1 MNINNEVNK
10 NPIKIKNEFNS
21 DLIISNLIKGICL
34 SDFKKNKKNEG
45 IHYNTLFLNRIKISI
60 VNIPITNLIAL
71 GIFSQDTKSSII
83 RIFLL
88 NMIISFLN
96 YTGEKK
102 DFFKSKFH
110 KNNII
115 SKMNEENFTNFLY
128 SKIYDTFLSIPI
140 QIHFS
145 RIIKKIFKRRALY
158 IKDIYYKNYFLID
171 LNNNKIVLSLETLHD
186 RNNGK
191 EPVLKISKQKEI
203 WEEIIYHCHNLKND
217 YIKKNNMIFNGID
230 YQNFFVKI
238 EYKVTYPRRNFII
251 KFLPLLNGMCIIHE
265 YIQLKLSTFENK
277 EKKAYNE
284 KSIIYGYDAYDNIF
298 RNSDNRYFENEHYIL
313 KQVHFFLIESL
324 FCSNN
329 SLYFFFILSRE
340 PKIYFSDDILEIID
354 NEIKKYLK
362 NNNNNIDGGPNYNS
376 NYSNEI
382 INKLISILYEEYI
395 QINNN
400 EKNIHKSTSQIMNN
414 KNKKNDLILKEIKS
428 FKDNDK
434 SFYITKNETL
444 IILFNSIQFN
454 KNINPNDITID
465 LNDERISQLRITHNE
480 NNPFPSPNRSEL
492 FDKNKRANSIRLSEL
507 LSEKISIKPSRET
520 IKSKNNRDSK
530 FPYDSEGK
538 NDNYS
543 DKPIDEFDE
552 NNIYKEN
559 SKRLSY
565 KSNDNIIN
573 INTNSSNN
581 EIINSLYNDNLYKY
595 INKDK
600 IKKNNDINIKDDFND
615 SINKHNEI
623 KKNISNIIDDVE
635 DNSKNNN
642 NNINEEEEENYGN
655 NIDNI
660 NEEEENYENNNNNIN
675 NDEENYENNNNNINN
690 DEEKYDNNN
699 NYNINEDEENYENN
713 NNYNINE
720 DEENYENNKND
731 IGNNDDEFND
741 NNIESINNNYIKK
754 FSSKKNL
761 RKDNFKDD
769 VDDYDNKEK

>member
-1 MNINNEVNK
+1 MNINNEINK
-10 NPIKIKNEFNS
+10 YSIKTKNESN
-21 DLIISNLIKGICL
+21 IISNLIKGISL
-34 SDFKKNKKNEG
+34 SDFKKKKKNEG

-96 YTGEKK
+96 FTGDRK
-102 DFFKSKFH
+102 DFFKSKYLN
-110 KNNII
+110 KINII
-115 SKMNEENFTNFLY
+115 SKMNEENFSNFLY
-128 SKIYDTFLSIPI
+128 SKIYDTFLSIPL

-145 RIIKKIFKRRALY
+145 RVVKKIFKRRALY

-186 RNNGK
+186 LNNGK
-191 EPVLKISKQKEI
+191 EPDLKISKQKQI

-329 SLYFFFILSRE
+329 SLYNFFVLTRE
-340 PKIYFSDDILEIID
+340 PKIYFSNEILEIID
-354 NEIKKYLK
+354 NEIKNYLK
-362 NNNNNIDGGPNYNS
+362 NNKNNNVEDRLNYNY
-376 NYSNEI
+376 NCSNEI
-382 INKLISILYEEYI
+382 INKLVSILYEEYI

-400 EKNIHKSTSQIMNN
+400 EKNIHKSSSLLGNN
-414 KNKKNDLILKEIKS
+414 KNNKNDLILKEIKS

-465 LNDERISQLRITHNE
+465 LNDERISQIRFTHNE
-480 NNPFPSPNRSEL
+480 NSPFPSPNRSEL
-492 FDKNKRANSIRLSEL
+492 FDKNKRPNSIRLSEL
-507 LSEKISIKPSRET
+507 LSEKISLKPSRDT
-520 IKSKNNRDSK
+520 MKSKNNRDSK

-538 NDNYS
+538 DKNDNYS
-543 DKPIDEFDE
+543 EKPIDEFDE
-552 NNIYKEN
+552 KNIFNEN

-565 KSNDNIIN
+565 KSNENI

-581 EIINSLYNDNLYKY
+581 EIINNLDNDNLYKY

-600 IKKNNDINIKDDFND
+600 IRKDNDKNTNDDFYDN
-615 SINKHNEI
+615 INNNEI
-623 KKNISNIIDDVE
+623 KNNTKDILDDIE
-635 DNSKNNN
+635 
-642 NNINEEEEENYGN
+642 G
-655 NIDNI
+655 
-660 NEEEENYENNNNNIN
+660 NYENNNNN
-675 NDEENYENNNNNINN
+675 DNNIN
-690 DEEKYDNNN
+690 EED
-699 NYNINEDEENYENN
+699 DNYEKNN
-713 NNYNINE
+713 I
-720 DEENYENNKND
+720 
-731 IGNNDDEFND
+731 DDEFND
-741 NNIESINNNYIKK
+741 NNVESINNNSIKN
-754 FSSKKNL
+754 FSSKNNI
-761 RKDNFKDD
+761 RKKTNNEDLDS
-769 VDDYDNKEK
+769 YDNKEK

>member
-1 MNINNEVNK
+1 
-10 NPIKIKNEFNS
+10 
-21 DLIISNLIKGICL
+21 
-34 SDFKKNKKNEG
+34 
-45 IHYNTLFLNRIKISI
+45 
-60 VNIPITNLIAL
+60 
-71 GIFSQDTKSSII
+71 
-83 RIFLL
+83 
-88 NMIISFLN
+88 MIISFLN

-102 DFFKSKFH
+102 DFFKSKYFN

-115 SKMNEENFTNFLY
+115 SKMNEENFINYLY

-277 EKKAYNE
+277 EKKTYNE

-298 RNSDNRYFENEHYIL
+298 RNSGNRYFENEHFIL

-324 FCSNN
+324 FCSNK
-329 SLYFFFILSRE
+329 SLYYFFVLSRE
-340 PKIYFSDDILEIID
+340 PKIYFSNEILEIIE
-354 NEIKKYLK
+354 NEIKKYFK
-362 NNNNNIDGGPNYNS
+362 NIINTNDDELNYNY
-376 NYSNEI
+376 NCSNEI

-400 EKNIHKSTSQIMNN
+400 EKSIHKSSSQIVNN

-465 LNDERISQLRITHNE
+465 LNDERISQIRITHNE
-480 NNPFPSPNRSEL
+480 NNPFPSPNRSQL
-492 FDKNKRANSIRLSEL
+492 FEKSKRPNSIRLSEL
-507 LSEKISIKPSRET
+507 LSEKISIKPSRNT
-520 IKSKNNRDSK
+520 VKSLNNRDSK
-530 FPYDSEGK
+530 FPYDTDAK
-538 NDNYS
+538 YNNDNYS
-543 DKPIDEFDE
+543 EKPIDEFDD
-552 NNIYKEN
+552 NNIYNEN
-559 SKRLSY
+559 SKNFSY

-573 INTNSSNN
+573 IQTNSSNN
-581 EIINSLYNDNLYKY
+581 EIINSLDNDNLYKY

-600 IKKNNDINIKDDFND
+600 IIKNIDKNTNTDFYDNINHNDNKIKKNNSTD
-615 SINKHNEI
+615 
-623 KKNISNIIDDVE
+623 IIDDEE
-635 DNSKNNN
+635 DNYENNNNKNINYEKDDNFENNN
-642 NNINEEEEENYGN
+642 NNNYNLNYG
-655 NIDNI
+655 
-660 NEEEENYENNNNNIN
+660 EEENYENNNNDNIN
-675 NDEENYENNNNNINN
+675 YEEDNNYENNNNNN
-690 DEEKYDNNN
+690 
-699 NYNINEDEENYENN
+699 NINDIEERFENN
-713 NNYNINE
+713 NNNE
-720 DEENYENNKND
+720 IENNDSEFYDNKVESMNNNSINNFSNLRKN
-731 IGNNDDEFND
+731 NNDDDLND
-741 NNIESINNNYIKK
+741 
-754 FSSKKNL
+754 F
-761 RKDNFKDD
+761 
-769 VDDYDNKEK
+769 DNKEK

>member
-1 MNINNEVNK
+1 MNDNNKIKK
-10 NPIKIKNEFNS
+10 NSIKIKNEFNS
-21 DLIISNLIKGICL
+21 DFIISNLIKGIYL
-34 SDFKKNKKNEG
+34 SDFKKKKKNEG
-45 IHYNTLFLNRIKISI
+45 IHYNTIFLNRIKISI
-60 VNIPITNLIAL
+60 VNIPATNLIAL

-102 DFFKSKFH
+102 NFFKSKYYN
-110 KNNII
+110 KNNNII
-115 SKMNEENFTNFLY
+115 SKMNEENFAYFLY

-140 QIHFS
+140 HIHFS

-171 LNNNKIVLSLETLHD
+171 LNNNKIILSLETLHD

-191 EPVLKISKQKEI
+191 EPVLKISKQKQI
-203 WEEIIYHCHNLKND
+203 WDEIIYHCHNLKND

-277 EKKAYNE
+277 EKKVYNE

-313 KQVHFFLIESL
+313 KQVHFFFIESL

-329 SLYFFFILSRE
+329 SLYYFFVLARQ
-340 PKIYFSDDILEIID
+340 PKIYFSDEILEIID
-354 NEIKKYLK
+354 IEIKKYLK
-362 NNNNNIDGGPNYNS
+362 NNKNNNEELNYNY
-376 NYSNEI
+376 NCSNEM
-382 INKLISILYEEYI
+382 INKLISILYEEYM
-395 QINNN
+395 QITDN
-400 EKNIHKSTSQIMNN
+400 EKDIHKSTSLIANS
-414 KNKKNDLILKEIKS
+414 KYKKNDLIIKKIKS

-465 LNDERISQLRITHNE
+465 LNDERISQIRITHNE

-492 FDKNKRANSIRLSEL
+492 FDKNKRPNSFRLSEL
-507 LSEKISIKPSRET
+507 LSEKISIKPSRDT
-520 IKSKNNRDSK
+520 IKSKNIRDSK

-538 NDNYS
+538 DKNDNCNER
-543 DKPIDEFDE
+543 PIDEFDE
-552 NNIYKEN
+552 KNFFNEN

-565 KSNDNIIN
+565 KSNENIIN

-581 EIINSLYNDNLYKY
+581 EIINRLENDNLYEY
-595 INKDK
+595 INKV
-600 IKKNNDINIKDDFND
+600 KKNNDKNINGNDFYD
-615 SINKHNEI
+615 SINHNEI
-623 KKNISNIIDDVE
+623 KD
-635 DNSKNNN
+635 
-642 NNINEEEEENYGN
+642 NNINDI
-655 NIDNI
+655 IDNDEDI
-660 NEEEENYENNNNNIN
+660 YENNNDNIDYNDNYDNKNNHSIVDEEYIYEKNIN
-675 NDEENYENNNNNINN
+675 NNDNINN
-690 DEEKYDNNN
+690 NEEDNCKDNKINEKENKDEE
-699 NYNINEDEENYENN
+699 INS
-713 NNYNINE
+713 IN
-720 DEENYENNKND
+720 K
-731 IGNNDDEFND
+731 
-741 NNIESINNNYIKK
+741 ESINNNSIKN
-754 FSSKKNL
+754 FSYKKNL
-761 RKDNFKDD
+761 RKKNSNEDLDD
-769 VDDYDNKEK
+769 FDNKEK